1 MSEQGQ
7 ISRIVN
13 DFFVRKADLDDVETL
28 NRLISEENKL
38 DLNALFDYPKLI
50 TLFERYKMTY

>member
-38 DLNALFDYPKLI
+38 DLNVLFDYPKLI
-50 TLFERYKMTY
+50 TLFERYNMTY